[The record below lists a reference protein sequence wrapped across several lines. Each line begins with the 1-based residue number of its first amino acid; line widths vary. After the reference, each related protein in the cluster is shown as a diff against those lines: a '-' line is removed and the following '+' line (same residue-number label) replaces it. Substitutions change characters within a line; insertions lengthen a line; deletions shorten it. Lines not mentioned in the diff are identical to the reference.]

1 MTATWYPFVKAPSS
15 SSLKKT
21 TGSEKETSFMGFFVN
36 LAADET
42 MEIETRVCDVME
54 VDERTITTLFYD
66 RFVPFF
72 CCLVFFL
79 VVDFQYRLMQSTT
92 DILSYDK
99 ALSNR
104 VAALNCW
111 I

>member
-1 MTATWYPFVKAPSS
+1 MNKTLMAEWNAALNAGTSLADIQMTSWIVDRVQDMTTTWYPFVKAPSS
-15 SSLKKT
+15 SSLKNT
-21 TGSEKETSFMGFFVN
+21 TGSEKETSFMGYFVN

-72 CCLVFFL
+72 FCLVFF
-79 VVDFQYRLMQSTT
+79 
-92 DILSYDK
+92 
-99 ALSNR
+99 
-104 VAALNCW
+104 
-111 I
+111 